1 MTPYEILAASVMLT
15 FVSAAFYI
23 VFWTRQQERK
33 QAKKQ

>member
-1 MTPYEILAASVMLT
+1 MTPYEIVAAIVMLT
-15 FVSAAFYI
+15 FGFAAIYI